1 MSPVASPT
9 EAPSCLAVM
18 RRALKPRTHRLI
30 VYSVDLPARNSNHP
44 FGRDTFSRREDAE
57 RFIEELR
64 TEEPEFASTLRI
76 EEHEL
81 EAGGGRTAWSD
92 G

>member
-1 MSPVASPT
+1 MPPVASPT

-18 RRALKPRTHRLI
+18 RRALQPRRRTLI
-30 VYSVDLPARNSNHP
+30 VYSVDLRSMGGNHP
-44 FGRDTFSRREDAE
+44 FGRETFTRREDAE

-64 TEEPEFASTLRI
+64 REDAELGSALRI

-81 EAGGGRTAWSD
+81 EAGGD
-92 G
+92 N